1 MRRSRPLRGR
11 HGRHD
16 LGLRSRKGEAGGGL
30 CLTVASGHLLHPT
43 ETASGTI
50 APSGR
55 APRWA
60 QRGRPEAPG
69 SLPLRGLP
77 RGCRAGALAVRPPWD
92 APRSAASAPS
102 AAPAP
107 PAAHVGPAMILW
119 CVRPHAH
126 VPTAAGLREDGA
138 GPVRS
143 RLCPGP
149 ARGTRCCL
157 TRARRPEE
165 RPRLSSRRSQ
175 QEALFSP
182 FRPVLHIRRQ
192 AQGGRG
198 PRPWSQNLS

>member
-16 LGLRSRKGEAGGGL
+16 LGFRSRKGEAGGGL

-50 APSGR
+50 AASGR

-92 APRSAASAPS
+92 APRSTASAPS

-107 PAAHVGPAMILW
+107 PAAHVGPRDDSV
-119 CVRPHAH
+119 VRP
-126 VPTAAGLREDGA
+126 AARA
-138 GPVRS
+138 
-143 RLCPGP
+143 CPH
-149 ARGTRCCL
+149 RG
-157 TRARRPEE
+157 RP
-165 RPRLSSRRSQ
+165 P
-175 QEALFSP
+175 
-182 FRPVLHIRRQ
+182 
-192 AQGGRG
+192 GGRG
-198 PRPWSQNLS
+198 RARSFPAVSWPSTRHTVLLNTCSSAGGAPSPVFAAVPAGSPVFTVPPRFTHQETGSGR